1 MAQIDHKTMA
11 RASDPDARLRFEG
24 TVELGGALTGE
35 MLGTLFN
42 ERSNVTGKLQ
52 VRGELRI
59 DGTFQG
65 SVSTDETLLI
75 GEHARVQAEV
85 SGASVVVKGEVT
97 GNITARESVEL
108 HAGARV
114 KGDITSPA
122 LSVDR
127 GAIFDGASRM
137 GTTSARGRR
146 AGR

>member
-1 MAQIDHKTMA
+1 MAQADIKTTA
-11 RASDPDARLRFEG
+11 REHDPDANLRFEG

-42 ERSNVTGKLQ
+42 ERSSVTGKLQ

-59 DGTFQG
+59 DGTFHG
-65 SVSTDETLLI
+65 SVSTDESLLI

-85 SGASVVVKGEVT
+85 SGTSVVVKGEVA
-97 GNITARESVEL
+97 GNITARESVAL
-108 HAGARV
+108 HSGARV

-127 GAIFDGASRM
+127 GAMFDGVSRM
-137 GTTSARGRR
+137 EPPARGRR

>member
-11 RASDPDARLRFEG
+11 RASDPDTRLRLEG
-24 TVELGGALTGE
+24 TVELGGTVTGD
-35 MLGTLFN
+35 MLSTLFA
-42 ERSNVTGKLQ
+42 ERSRVTGKLD
-52 VRGELRI
+52 VAGDLRI
-59 DGTFQG
+59 DGDFQG
-65 SVSTDETLLI
+65 SVTAGETLHI
-75 GEHARVQAEV
+75 GEHATVEAEV
-85 SGASVVVKGEVT
+85 SGGSVVVKGAVT
-97 GNITARESVEL
+97 GNITARESVAL

-127 GAIFDGASRM
+127 GAVFDGASRM